1 MVASRLSASALLSQR
16 PGSAAPEPLPPPG
29 PHIAAV
35 DTPTPSLFLPCSR
48 STTLDL
54 HLGGDD
60 AGRVLLTTASS
71 LWTLAAAFLFGAT
84 SSLGVMASP
93 TVAGAGGFST
103 MLPSP
108 PPTRPHVLAGCGGAP
123 LVKPLSDLHLRRRRF
138 VAGVGGCRGSA
149 AGWSPLLPPPSFC
162 GQPYTPHPPLV
173 SSVPIL
179 QASCIPCPQPL
190 RLPRPLISAGTA
202 TPSLSP
208 VSQPPPRARLPTPR
222 RWVRGTAGVVVG
234 LGGAVPPP
242 RPLPFGCRCFPFA
255 PHRCTPL
262 LCCPQLPTPL
272 ALLAGAICRGL
283 LGPLGFDLP
292 LQKLHPVAPFDAGR
306 PPPPTLSLIF
316 ATVWSSWVIVWL
328 VAKLLLFLILLAP
341 RLHVVFPSDRLSSNP
356 QGMLHGVGYGA

>member
-1 MVASRLSASALLSQR
+1 
-16 PGSAAPEPLPPPG
+16 
-29 PHIAAV
+29 
-35 DTPTPSLFLPCSR
+35 
-48 STTLDL
+48 
-54 HLGGDD
+54 
-60 AGRVLLTTASS
+60 
-71 LWTLAAAFLFGAT
+71 
-84 SSLGVMASP
+84 
-93 TVAGAGGFST
+93 
-103 MLPSP
+103 
-108 PPTRPHVLAGCGGAP
+108 LAGCGGAP

-306 PPPPTLSLIF
+306 PPPTLSLIF